1 MLGAP
6 WLVATRVQSLLLSS
20 CGLPFCSLSGS
31 SPSLSL
37 IRTRVFG
44 FRARPHPGWCRLE
57 ILTKLPYPDK
67 ITCIASVGTHLW
79 GASPPLTTVGGE
91 LSLPFQV
98 PEGSVGWSP
107 STVIGGQFLAPA
119 LRSSL
124 GSSFSLPV
132 SQKAD
137 PAGPS
142 FPSAA
147 CSQLGGTGWRLEGW
161 GKGVAGVFHPRPLCS
176 GQLWYLWQQLH
187 FWLMSPLWFYHLQVT
202 PLGFGA
208 LASSFRPSSLGDYQL
223 PIALIFFFFHF
234 SFYIGVAIT

>member
-6 WLVATRVQSLLLSS
+6 WLMATRVQSLLLSS

-67 ITCIASVGTHLW
+67 VTCIASVGMHLW
-79 GASPPLTTVGGE
+79 GASPPLTTVGRE

-98 PEGSVGWSP
+98 LEGSVGWSP
-107 STVIGGQFLAPA
+107 STVIGGRCLALA

-142 FPSAA
+142 SPSAA

-161 GKGVAGVFHPRPLCS
+161 GKGVAGVFHPVLFALGSCGVFGSSCTSDWWALCGS
-176 GQLWYLWQQLH
+176 II
-187 FWLMSPLWFYHLQVT
+187 FKWLLLA
-202 PLGFGA
+202 LGPWLLPSVL
-208 LASSFRPSSLGDYQL
+208 LA
-223 PIALIFFFFHF
+223 
-234 SFYIGVAIT
+234 